1 MKTLLILA
9 AVTLSVVLPVFAQ
22 EVDKM
27 PMITVTGKAEIQVTP
42 DQVDVSL
49 DITRLNM
56 DMQVAKNEVETAIK
70 NVRDLAKRFA
80 VETRNIKI
88 GGISVEKKF
97 ISIRDPKNRIYDE
110 DGDEIGKKVFK
121 GYEVSASVS
130 ILLTDLSKF
139 EGFFAEALKTGISEV
154 DSVSFETSKLREHRD
169 KARDMA
175 MKAAKEKASAMA
187 GSVGQT
193 IGKAVKITEG
203 TISNRFLSNLT
214 ANATSNSVGFARSV
228 SEPMG
233 AFTPGSINVEAE
245 ATVSFLL
252 N

>member
-1 MKTLLILA
+1 
-9 AVTLSVVLPVFAQ
+9 
-22 EVDKM
+22 
-27 PMITVTGKAEIQVTP
+27 MITVTGKSEIQVVP
-42 DQVDVSL
+42 DQVDISL

-56 DMQVAKNEVETAIK
+56 DMQIAKGEVETVIK
-70 NVRDLAKRFA
+70 NVRELAKRIA
-80 VETRNIKI
+80 VEPQNIKV

-97 ISIRDPKNRIYDE
+97 VSVRDPKNRIYDE
-110 DGDEIGKKVFK
+110 DGDEIGKKIFK

-193 IGKAVKITEG
+193 IGKAIKITEG
-203 TISNRFLSNLT
+203 TVSNRFLSNLT
-214 ANATSNSVGFARSV
+214 AGVSSNSVASIEITRSI

-233 AFTPGSINVEAE
+233 AFTPGSIKVEAE
-245 ATVSFLL
+245 VTVSFLL